1 MSRSDIESDLGGTVS
16 VLQYEQSVVGFSAD
30 TLSSDIAD
38 GYVNGVDPSYAD
50 VPFDQMP
57 DDVKRAVVDCYWFD
71 KGEDYTYTRAD
82 DYRYSGAPYI
92 VAELPGCTSATGRYT
107 PGEGIYWTFNMESGA
122 LRAQYDF
129 DDVFGDGGWDPDS
142 VEVDISEAMANEFGE
157 KADPEWHRA
166 PFGDDVWMRGGR
178 DDPYTGAYVYPY
190 EQDGRTV
197 WGYFTTNRQ
206 DQVVLG
212 VESLYTSRE
221 KAMSKADSM
230 MQETYGSS
238 VSYEEMDVEETILYV
253 QEHGW
258 YE

>member
-1 MSRSDIESDLGGTVS
+1 MSRSDLESDLGGTVS
-16 VLQYEQSVVGFSAD
+16 VLQYEQNVVGFFED
-30 TLSSDIAD
+30 TLSDDIAD

-57 DDVKRAVVDCYWFD
+57 DDVKIAVVDNYWFD

-82 DYRYSGAPYI
+82 DYRYSAAPYI
-92 VAELPGCTSATGRYT
+92 VAEIPGCTSATGHYT
-107 PGEGIYWTFNMESGA
+107 PGEGIYWTLNMESGA
-122 LRAQYDF
+122 FRAQYDF

-142 VEVDISEAMANEFGE
+142 VDVDITEAMANEFGE

-166 PFGDDVWMRGGR
+166 SFGDDVWMRGGR

-190 EQDGRTV
+190 EEDGRAF
-197 WGYFTTNRQ
+197 WGCCTTNRQ
-206 DQVVLG
+206 DQIVWFDTNL
-212 VESLYTSRE
+212 TSRE
-221 KAMSKADSM
+221 KAMNKADSM